1 MFFTM
6 TLVGEE
12 NGLEKL
18 AYIYNVLE
26 TYSDER
32 KEKLGKF
39 LILYGY
45 KVYSLCYKQAYK
57 F

>member
-1 MFFTM
+1 M

-26 TYSDER
+26 PYSDER

-39 LILYGY
+39 IILYD
-45 KVYSLCYKQAYK
+45 YKQAYR

>member
-1 MFFTM
+1 M

-26 TYSDER
+26 PYSDES

-39 LILYGY
+39 LILYA
-45 KVYSLCYKQAYK
+45 YKQAYRVIRGK
-57 F
+57 VQ